1 MPGKSKGKKKGKGK
15 GKKGKKGKKLKSKIP
30 KPEGSLSLDDFVSPE
45 RKLKTPPTLYE
56 EYNTLPCVDSF
67 FGQFLIGVETDER
80 FDEFQPSGNKTLN
93 LMLQQQTNASPPPS
107 RSKTKTKT
115 KTHRVAPEG
124 KQGTDNGSE
133 SRSRRN
139 AESTVALPESLG
151 DLIGIND
158 PLPTAWKQRFEASQR
173 HPLEKQEVFACTECE
188 VNEATLLCEECGQQ
202 VFCTSCSAYVHR
214 ARRDGLIG
222 HIVISFQTITDIP
235 YLENF

>member
-1 MPGKSKGKKKGKGK
+1 MPGKSKGKKKGKR
-15 GKKGKKGKKLKSKIP
+15 KGKKGKKLKSKIP

-93 LMLQQQTNASPPPS
+93 LMLQQQTNAPPAS
-107 RSKTKTKT
+107 RSKTKT
-115 KTHRVAPEG
+115 KTHRVAPTEG
-124 KQGTDNGSE
+124 KKSTDDGSE
-133 SRSRRN
+133 NRSRTN
-139 AESTVALPESLG
+139 AESTVAEEKGLG
-151 DLIGIND
+151 GLIGIND

-173 HPLEKQEVFACTECE
+173 HPLEKQEIFACTECE
-188 VNEATLLCEECGQQ
+188 VNEATLVCEECGQQ